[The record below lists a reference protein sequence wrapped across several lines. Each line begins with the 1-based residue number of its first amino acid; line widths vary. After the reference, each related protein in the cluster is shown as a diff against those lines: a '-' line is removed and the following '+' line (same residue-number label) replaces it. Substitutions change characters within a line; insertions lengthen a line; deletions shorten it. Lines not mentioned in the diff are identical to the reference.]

1 MARKLK
7 SDKWLFIATLM
18 LVCTSVVMVYSASA
32 VILDERGENPYLL
45 LFKQGAWALIG
56 LFCVQVV
63 MRIDYR
69 NYRQPVV
76 IWTGLV
82 LVGIGLVAVLFFG
95 REVKGATR
103 WLNIGPLGIQPSE
116 MAKIAVIVFVAALLE
131 RRMERIDE
139 PSYALLPIGVV
150 LGGVVAL
157 VLSQPDLGTAVS
169 IVMIAAVMIF
179 AAGINYRY
187 IAAMA
192 VMALPALYFLIY
204 TSEYRMRRVQAF
216 LDPWSDPLG
225 SGYQVI
231 QSMISVSVGGMLG
244 RGLMDGVQKLFYLP
258 EPHNDFIYAVI
269 SEELGLVGA
278 MVVLACFCVI
288 AWRGMRTALRA
299 PDRFGAFLAL
309 GLTTMIAF
317 QALFNISVVLG
328 VLPTKGIPLPFV
340 SYGGSSLLIN
350 LIGMG
355 ILLNV
360 SQHASASQIVT
371 MTLPTA
377 DA

>member
-7 SDKWLFIATLM
+7 SDKWLFMATLM

-32 VILDERGENPYLL
+32 IVLGERGENPYLL
-45 LFKQGAWALIG
+45 LFKQGVFALIG
-56 LFCVQVV
+56 LLCVQLV
-63 MRIDYR
+63 MRIDYGH
-69 NYRQPVV
+69 YRQPVV
-76 IWTGLV
+76 IWTGLAV
-82 LVGIGLVAVLFFG
+82 VGTLLVAVLFG
-95 REVKGATR
+95 REVGGATR

-116 MAKIAVIVFVAALLE
+116 MAKLAVIVFVAALLE

-139 PSYALLPIGVV
+139 PAHALVPVTFV
-150 LGGVVAL
+150 LGIIVAL
-157 VLSQPDLGTAVS
+157 ILSQPDLGTAAS

-187 IAAMA
+187 IAALA
-192 VMALPALYFLIY
+192 VMGLPALALLIY
-204 TSEYRMRRVQAF
+204 MSEYRMRRVQAF
-216 LDPWSDPLG
+216 IDPWSYPLD

-231 QSMISVSVGGMLG
+231 QSMIAVAVGGVSG

-258 EPHNDFIYAVI
+258 EPHTDFIYAVI
-269 SEELGLVGA
+269 AEELGLLGA
-278 MVVLACFCVI
+278 TAVLVCFAVI
-288 AWRGMRTALRA
+288 AWRGLRISMHA
-299 PDRFGAFLAL
+299 EDRFGAFAAL
-309 GLTTMIAF
+309 GLTMMIAA
-317 QALFNISVVLG
+317 QAFVNMSVVLNL
-328 VLPTKGIPLPFV
+328 LPTKGIPLPFV

-355 ILLNV
+355 ILLNI

-371 MTLPTA
+371 TTLPTA

>member
-7 SDKWLFIATLM
+7 SDKWLFMATLM

-32 VILDERGENPYLL
+32 VILGERGENPYLL

-56 LFCVQVV
+56 LFCVQQI
-63 MRIDYR
+63 MQIDYR
-69 NYRQPVV
+69 NYRKPVV
-76 IWTGLV
+76 IWTGLI
-82 LVGIGLVAVLFFG
+82 LVGISLVAVLFFG

-103 WLNIGPLGIQPSE
+103 WLHLGPLGIQPSE
-116 MAKIAVIVFVAALLE
+116 LAKIAVIVFIAALLE

-150 LGGVVAL
+150 LGTVVGL
-157 VLSQPDLGTAVS
+157 VLSQPDLGTAFS
-169 IVMIAAVMIF
+169 IVMIAGVMIF
-179 AAGINYRY
+179 AAGISYRY
-187 IAAMA
+187 IAVIAAMG
-192 VMALPALYFLIY
+192 LPAFVVLIY
-204 TSEYRMRRVQAF
+204 SSEYRMRRVQAF
-216 LDPWSDPLG
+216 LDPWADALD
-225 SGYQVI
+225 SGYQVV
-231 QSMISVSVGGMLG
+231 QSMISVGVGGLLG

-258 EPHNDFIYAVI
+258 EPHNDFIYAVL
-269 SEELGLVGA
+269 SEELGLIGA
-278 MVVLACFCVI
+278 TVVLGCFCVI

-317 QALFNISVVLG
+317 QAFFNISVVLG
-328 VLPTKGIPLPFV
+328 LLPTKGIPLPFV

-360 SQHASASQIVT
+360 SQHASSSQVVT
-371 MTLPTA
+371 TTLQTA